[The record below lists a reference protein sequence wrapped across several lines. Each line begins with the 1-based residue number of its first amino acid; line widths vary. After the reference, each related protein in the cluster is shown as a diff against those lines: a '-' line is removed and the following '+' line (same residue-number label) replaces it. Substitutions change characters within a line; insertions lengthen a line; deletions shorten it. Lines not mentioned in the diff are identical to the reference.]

1 MAVAMSSENS
11 STPDLRRYRR
21 QIILPGWGEEAQQK
35 LSRSTVFVAG
45 AGGLGSPVAVN
56 LTVAGVGRIRICDS
70 DTIDITNLNR
80 QFLHTEQRIDSSK
93 TLSAQA
99 TLSAINSE
107 IFLEPISQKITDHN
121 VDEIVG
127 DAQLIID
134 CLDNF
139 DGRNALNQCAIRKR
153 IPMIHG
159 AVWGMEGR
167 ITFLHPPETPCLAC
181 LFPKAPVRQEIP
193 VLGAVACATGS
204 LQAIEAIKYLVNSGP
219 ILMGRMLIM
228 DYATMRFQELET
240 EKNPHCPVCASL

>member
-1 MAVAMSSENS
+1 MADVMSSENS

-35 LSRSTVFVAG
+35 LSCSTVFVAG

-56 LTVAGVGRIRICDS
+56 LTLAGVGRIRICDS
-70 DTIDITNLNR
+70 DTVELSNLNR

-107 IFLEPISQKITDHN
+107 ISLEPITQEITDHN

-127 DAQLIID
+127 DAQLIMD

-139 DGRNALNQCAIRKR
+139 DARNALNQCAIRKG
-153 IPMIHG
+153 IPMVHG

-167 ITFLHPPETPCLAC
+167 VTFLNPPKTPCLAC
-181 LFPKAPVRQEIP
+181 LFPKAPVRHEIP
-193 VLGAVACATGS
+193 VLGAVACTTGS
-204 LQAIEAIKYLVNSGP
+204 LQAIEAIKYLVNSGST
-219 ILMGRMLIM
+219 LEGRMLIM
-228 DYATMRFQELET
+228 DYSTMRFQELEVG
-240 EKNPHCPVCASL
+240 KNPQCPVCASL